1 MLKDKV
7 IYTYGMNPFT
17 MAVLSKE
24 KSNGTFSTV
33 VLEENEEY
41 TVFQTHT
48 KMIDCASKFYGSSL
62 RGRLDGTKDGCNIT
76 YKAPIVIEPGCGMY
90 FFPTESPQN
99 KSCSWLAHSYI
110 ADINPINDGSKT
122 VIKFTNGKIVTIDIS
137 YGSMQNQLKR
147 TAQIRYRLNERMK
160 LGQ

>member
-7 IYTYGMNPFT
+7 IYTYEMNPFT

-41 TVFQTHT
+41 TVFQTPT
-48 KMIDCASKFYGSSL
+48 KMIDFACKFYGSRL
-62 RGRLDGTKDGCNIT
+62 RGRLDGTKDVCNIT
-76 YKAPIVIEPGCGMY
+76 YNAPIVIEPGSGMY
-90 FFPTESPQN
+90 FFPTKTPQN

-110 ADINPINDGSKT
+110 ADINPINDRSKT

-137 YGSMQNQLKR
+137 YGSMQNQLNR
-147 TAQIRYRLNERMK
+147 TAQFRYRLNERMK
-160 LGQ
+160 LDQ

>member
-7 IYTYGMNPFT
+7 IYTYEMNPFT

-41 TVFQTHT
+41 TVFQTPT
-48 KMIDCASKFYGSSL
+48 KMIDFACKFYGSSL
-62 RGRLDGTKDGCNIT
+62 RGRLDGTKDVCNIT
-76 YKAPIVIEPGCGMY
+76 YKAPIVIEPGSGMY

-99 KSCSWLAHSYI
+99 KSCSWLAHSYT

-137 YGSMQNQLKR
+137 YGSMQNQLNR
-147 TAQIRYRLNERMK
+147 TAQFRYRLNERMK
-160 LGQ
+160 LDQ

>member
-7 IYTYGMNPFT
+7 IYTYEMNPFT

-24 KSNGTFSTV
+24 KSNGTFVTV

-41 TVFQTHT
+41 TVFQTLK
-48 KMIDCASKFYGSSL
+48 KMIDFACKFYGSSL
-62 RGRLDGTKDGCNIT
+62 RVRLDGTKDVCNIT
-76 YKAPIVIEPGCGMY
+76 YKAQILIEPRFCMY
-90 FFPTESPQN
+90 FYPTESPQS
-99 KSCSWLAHSYI
+99 KCCSWLAHSYI

-137 YGSMQNQLKR
+137 YGSMQNQLNR
-147 TAQIRYRLNERMK
+147 TAQFRYRLNERMK
-160 LGQ
+160 LDQ